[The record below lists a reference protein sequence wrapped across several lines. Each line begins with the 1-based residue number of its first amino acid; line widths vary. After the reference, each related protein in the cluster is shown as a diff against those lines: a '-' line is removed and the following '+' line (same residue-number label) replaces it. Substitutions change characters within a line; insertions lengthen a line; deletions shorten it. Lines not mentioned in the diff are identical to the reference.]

1 MKRILVT
8 LSAVLPGLAGAETL
22 SEHVKQL
29 EQKVQVL
36 EAQLASMDALRARLD
51 AMEQRTLVAQAPAAA
66 PAATPAA
73 SFPPGEQSDDAPA
86 VLTQGELDK
95 MKTRIANQQL
105 KVDTLH
111 DASTIGPMAGLGIT
125 GYVDPSYVMN
135 RAQRS
140 RQFLFMNKEGYTY
153 DNSTLGDVYLDIKKT
168 FGAGTYAPFVDLQIM
183 PHRGDGVYALGTD
196 PNVEYKPSIFTSALV
211 TVPLSDTTAATA
223 GFMTGFAGYEYMQSN
238 LMMTMSH
245 NLLYDFSMTGDFTG
259 AGLNYA
265 KGSWAF
271 KSFIANE
278 EYHTASTA
286 LPSGQRNRVP
296 TVTARADYY
305 WSTALDIGASFSW
318 GKNTLG
324 NSGNAYAYNA
334 GALNMES
341 SDGGATASCAA
352 GYFGSQCTSTSPF
365 TTKYHTE
372 IDASYTQQDMQLS
385 AEVDYGRHKEGAWNG
400 GDAVWYGVS
409 MMAHRKMTLA
419 SMGRVGATVRL
430 DYLNN
435 RRNGGGGG
443 ELFMPSGTD
452 GNNGFGAD
460 PQCLKNSVVGGI
472 DCPGA
477 NRWALTTAW
486 LFYPT
491 DQMTIK
497 TELRYDRATLP
508 VFIDADGY
516 GTRSNTIMGVQFVYS
531 F

>member
-8 LSAVLPGLAGAETL
+8 LSAVLPGLAGADTL
-22 SEHVKQL
+22 SDHVKQL

-36 EAQLASMDALRARLD
+36 EAQLASMNALQARLD
-51 AMEQRTLVAQAPAAA
+51 AIERRSLAAPAPAPAAA
-66 PAATPAA
+66 PAAMAAAAQGDSAPAA
-73 SFPPGEQSDDAPA
+73 
-86 VLTQGELDK
+86 LTQGELDK

-111 DASTIGPMAGLGIT
+111 EASTTGPLAGLSIT
-125 GYVDPSYVMN
+125 GYVDPSYVAN

-168 FGAGTYAPFVDLQIM
+168 FGSGTYAPSVDLQIM

-196 PNVEYKPSIFTSALV
+196 PNVQYKPSIFTSALV

-259 AGLNYA
+259 VGLNYA

-305 WSTALDIGASFSW
+305 WSTALNIGGSFSW
-318 GKNTLG
+318 GKNTLA

-334 GALNMES
+334 GAPNMES
-341 SDGGATASCAA
+341 FDEGVTASCAP

-365 TTKYHTE
+365 TTKYHAE

-385 AEVDYGRHKEGAWNG
+385 AELDYGRHKQGAWNG
-400 GDAVWYGVS
+400 GDAVWYGAS
-409 MMAHRKMTLA
+409 LMAHRKFTLA
-419 SMGRVGATVRL
+419 GMGRVGATARL

-443 ELFMPSGTD
+443 ELFMPGGTD
-452 GNNGFGAD
+452 GFNGFGVD
-460 PQCLKNSVVGGI
+460 PQCLKNSVVGGT

-508 VFIDADGY
+508 VFIDADGN
-516 GTRSNTIMGVQFVYS
+516 GTRSNTLMGVQFVYS